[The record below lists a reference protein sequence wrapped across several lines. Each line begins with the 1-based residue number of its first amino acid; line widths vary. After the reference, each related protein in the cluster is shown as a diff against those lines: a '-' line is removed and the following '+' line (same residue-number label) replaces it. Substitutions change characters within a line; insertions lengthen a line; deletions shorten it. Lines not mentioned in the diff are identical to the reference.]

1 MENKTLDFKKY
12 HGYLLKLTKLE
23 DRRFDNQH
31 PNGVEVGRVEKGLL
45 HLENS
50 NKYQCM
56 FILDGSDRY
65 FHTSQVLEIEEHE
78 EYDLLKTLNST
89 YRVEPQIV
97 SIPGTQ
103 QKYSADVIDSDKNL

>member
-50 NKYQCM
+50 NKYQCI

-97 SIPGTQ
+97 SISGTQ

>member
-12 HGYLLKLTKLE
+12 QGYLLKLTKLE

>member
-1 MENKTLDFKKY
+1 MKNKTLDFKKY

-23 DRRFDNQH
+23 DRRFYNQH

-56 FILDGSDRY
+56 FILDGPDRY

-78 EYDLLKTLNST
+78 GYDLLKTLNST
-89 YRVEPQIV
+89 YRIEPQIV